1 MTLPGVAQAELVAFM
16 LVLARV
22 GGIFF
27 LAPVFSSRIIPPRAK
42 LIAALAI
49 SLALTPIAEHGQQIS
64 DDPVVI
70 TQLLVKEV
78 GIGLAFALALGTI
91 TAAVQAAG
99 SLIDTLAGFSFGAI
113 VDPFSGVNAAVLSQ
127 LYSVFTALVL
137 VLSGGDRLMIEGL
150 ARSYTLVPLGSMPQ
164 PGRLAGLA
172 TNELTQV
179 ALVAVELAA
188 PVVVALV
195 VADASFGLVARAVP
209 QMNVFVVALPA
220 KIILTFAIVAAS
232 LPVVALHLQDQ
243 LEASI
248 QNGLTALVP

>member
-1 MTLPGVAQAELVAFM
+1 MTLPGVARTEAVAFI
-16 LVLARV
+16 LVLSRI

-27 LAPVFSSRIIPPRAK
+27 LAPVFSSRIIPARAK

-49 SLALTPIAEHGQQIS
+49 SLALTPIAEHGQRIS
-64 DDPVVI
+64 DDPIVI
-70 TQLLVKEV
+70 TQLLVKEI

-113 VDPFSGVNAAVLSQ
+113 IDPMSGVNAAVLSQ

-137 VLSGGDRLMIEGL
+137 VLSGGDRLMIEAL
-150 ARSYTLVPLGSMPQ
+150 ARSYTLVPLGTMPQ

-172 TNELTQV
+172 TNELSQL
-179 ALVAVELAA
+179 ALVGVELAA

-232 LPVVALHLQDQ
+232 LPVLALHLQDQ
-243 LEASI
+243 LNASI
-248 QNGLTALVP
+248 QNGLAALVP

>member
-49 SLALTPIAEHGQQIS
+49 SLALTPIAQHGQQIS
-64 DDPVVI
+64 NDPVVI

-99 SLIDTLAGFSFGAI
+99 SLIDTLAG
-113 VDPFSGVNAAVLSQ
+113 
-127 LYSVFTALVL
+127 
-137 VLSGGDRLMIEGL
+137 
-150 ARSYTLVPLGSMPQ
+150 
-164 PGRLAGLA
+164 
-172 TNELTQV
+172 
-179 ALVAVELAA
+179 
-188 PVVVALV
+188 
-195 VADASFGLVARAVP
+195 
-209 QMNVFVVALPA
+209 
-220 KIILTFAIVAAS
+220 
-232 LPVVALHLQDQ
+232 
-243 LEASI
+243 
-248 QNGLTALVP
+248 